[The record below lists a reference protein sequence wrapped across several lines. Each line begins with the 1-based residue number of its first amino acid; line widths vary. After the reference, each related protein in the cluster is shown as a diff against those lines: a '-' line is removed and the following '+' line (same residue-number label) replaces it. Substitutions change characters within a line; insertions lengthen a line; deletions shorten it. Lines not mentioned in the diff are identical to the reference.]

1 MRLPSLALA
10 ATLAAFAL
18 PAAAQTAPDWSKAET
33 VTVSMS
39 SYAFTPAMLTLKAN
53 QPYKLVFTS
62 TVTKDHD
69 FAAPELFDAGTIAP
83 EDMSKVSKGVVEVD
97 DGGTVAVHFMPTK
110 PGTYNFICDHFMHS
124 MLGMKGT
131 AVVQ

>member
-1 MRLPSLALA
+1 MRLRPLALA
-10 ATLAAFAL
+10 AALAAFAL

-33 VTVSMS
+33 LTVSMS
-39 SYAFTPAMLTLKAN
+39 SYAFTPSTLTLKAN

-69 FAAPELFDAGTIAP
+69 FAAPELFAAGVIAP
-83 EDMSKVSKGVVEVD
+83 EDAGKVSKGVVEVD
-97 DGGTVAVHFMPTK
+97 DGGTVAVRFMPTK
-110 PGTYNFICDHFMHS
+110 AGSYNFTCDHFMHA

>member
-1 MRLPSLALA
+1 MRLRSLALA
-10 ATLAAFAL
+10 AMLTAFAL

-39 SYAFTPAMLTLKAN
+39 NYAFTPATLNLKAN

-62 TVTKDHD
+62 TVMKDHD
-69 FAAPELFDAGTIAP
+69 FAAPELFAAGTIAP
-83 EDMSKVSKGVVEVD
+83 EDAGKVSKGVVEVD
-97 DGGTVAVHFMPTK
+97 DGGTVAVRFMPTK
-110 PGTYNFICDHFMHS
+110 PGTYNFTCDHFMHT